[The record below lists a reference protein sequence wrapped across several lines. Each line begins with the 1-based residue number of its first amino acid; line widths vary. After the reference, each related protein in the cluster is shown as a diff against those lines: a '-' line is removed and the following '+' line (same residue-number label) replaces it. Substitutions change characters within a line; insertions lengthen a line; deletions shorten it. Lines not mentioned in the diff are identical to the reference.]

1 MTCNLIYH
9 HKDMTSAGDL
19 PVATLSVSVAIL
31 VRAPI
36 SGVPIAISVDNSSA
50 VCMYSSPIGPTGM
63 ISAIGTTNGR
73 TTFGVHRRA
82 IIGLNC
88 SASPIMG
95 YFAVFPLISNRR
107 KDWWL
112 RRRERLVNISCFI
125 LLEGGPVGYC
135 TLVT

>member
-88 SASPIMG
+88 RASPIMG
-95 YFAVFPLISNRR
+95 YFAVFPLIS
-107 KDWWL
+107 
-112 RRRERLVNISCFI
+112 ISV
-125 LLEGGPVGYC
+125 ETRG
-135 TLVT
+135 